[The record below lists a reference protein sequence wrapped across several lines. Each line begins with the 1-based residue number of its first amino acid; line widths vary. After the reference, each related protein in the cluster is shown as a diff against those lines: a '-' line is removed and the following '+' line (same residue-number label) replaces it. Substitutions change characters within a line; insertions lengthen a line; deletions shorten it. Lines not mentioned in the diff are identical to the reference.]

1 MTCIAN
7 SNKVVVTDYVH
18 NTLTIICGDT
28 GDVIARRQVMR
39 KNPRGITTDANG
51 NIYVCYSDTQEVA
64 VLTSD
69 VSVERIL
76 LTSRDGLCCLP
87 HGIAYDHVNNELIVS
102 GYFNDS
108 VDYYNLSEI

>member
-1 MTCIAN
+1 
-7 SNKVVVTDYVH
+7 
-18 NTLTIICGDT
+18 
-28 GDVIARRQVMR
+28 MR
-39 KNPRGITTDANG
+39 KNPRGVTADANV
-51 NIYVCYSDTQEVA
+51 NQYVCYSDTQEVA

-102 GYFNDS
+102 GFFNTN
-108 VDYYNLSEI
+108 VDYYNLSGV